1 MASPQLA
8 AGPGG
13 AAADDAMNFSAP
25 FIQRPIATTLL
36 TAGIALSGM
45 AAFRVLPVSPL
56 PQVDFP
62 TVSVSASLPGAS
74 PEIMASSVATP
85 LEREF
90 GRISSV
96 TEMTSQ
102 STLGQVSITL
112 QFDLNRSIDAATRDV
127 ESAINAARSYLPANL
142 PNNPTY
148 RKVNPADAPIMIL
161 ALTSDKLPPSALYDA
176 ASTILAQRLSQ
187 VAGVGQVTVGGS
199 SAPAVRININ
209 PTQLSGYGVGLDKV
223 RAAIAA
229 QTANE
234 AKGSFSD
241 SASRWTIGADDQLM
255 KAAAY
260 RPLIVSYSNGQP
272 VRLSDVAHVED
283 SVQTVRSMGLANGRR
298 AALLIVFRQPGA
310 NIITTVDAIKA
321 VMPQLHASI
330 DPSIVMSIGLDQTQT
345 IRASVADIE
354 RTLLISVGLV
364 VLVVFLF
371 LREFHATLIPLVAVP
386 TSIIGTLAAMYLFGY
401 SVDNLSLMALT
412 ISTGFVVDDAIVVLE
427 NITRYRE
434 MGMDAHSAAMKGA
447 AEIGST
453 VLSISVS
460 LIAVFTPILLMGG
473 IIGRLFRE
481 FAVVLSVA
489 ILVSLAVSLTT
500 TPMMCSILLRTK
512 PAHGKLYMAGE
523 RAFERLLKGYEK
535 SLSWVLDHSLLV
547 LVIAIATLVLNVV
560 LYIAIPKG
568 FFPQQDTGRLNGNII
583 GDQAISFQAMQGKIQ
598 RFAAIAKQDP
608 AVDTVLIFTG
618 GGGGTTTNT
627 GRVFISLKPLQV
639 RKVTA
644 DQIITRLRP
653 KLAVVPG
660 ATLFLQAVQDVRIGG
675 RQSAAQYQYTIHG
688 DSIPTLDHWGP
699 ILLKA
704 LKGIHLLTDANSD
717 AQNGGLAANVV
728 IDRPSASRL
737 GITPQA
743 IDAVL
748 YDAFGEREIATTYT
762 SLNQYF
768 VVMVV
773 DPSFWQDPSALDN
786 VYVSSSSGGMVPLSA
801 FAHFGVSTAPLSV
814 NHSGVFPSVT
824 YSFNLAPGA
833 ALGDAV
839 TAINA
844 AERNLGVPSSI
855 TGSFSGTA
863 QAFSDSLSSEPLLIA
878 AAIAAVYVVLGILYE
893 SYIHPVTILS
903 TLPSAGVG
911 ALLALL
917 ITHTDLS
924 IIGLIG
930 IILLIGIVKKNAI
943 MMIDFAIE
951 VERRDHKSP
960 KEAVFE
966 ASLLRFRPIMMTTM
980 AALLGGVPLA
990 VGTGMGSEL
999 RRPLGIAIVGGLI
1012 VSQILTLFTTPV
1024 IYLYMDRLNT
1034 WVSKFGFATPPGRT
1048 ADQPT
1053 PETS

>member
-1 MASPQLA
+1 
-8 AGPGG
+8 
-13 AAADDAMNFSAP
+13 MNFSAP

-36 TAGIALSGM
+36 TAAVVLSGV

-62 TVSVSASLPGAS
+62 TISVSASLPGAS

-85 LEREF
+85 LERGF

-102 STLGQVSITL
+102 SSLGQVSITL
-112 QFDLNRSIDAATRDV
+112 QFDLSRSIDAATRDV
-127 ESAINAARSYLPANL
+127 ESAINAARSFLPTNL
-142 PNNPTY
+142 PSNPTY
-148 RKVNPADAPIMIL
+148 RKVNPADAPIMII

-176 ASTILAQRLSQ
+176 ASTILEQRLSQ
-187 VAGVGQVTVGGS
+187 ITGVGQVSVGGS

-209 PTQLSGYGVGLDKV
+209 PTQLSAYGLGLENV
-223 RAAIAA
+223 RSAIVA

-234 AKGSFSD
+234 AKGSFSNPGG
-241 SASRWTIGADDQLM
+241 RWAITANDQLS
-255 KAAAY
+255 KAADFGG
-260 RPLIVSYSNGQP
+260 LIVSYSNGQP
-272 VRLSDVAHVED
+272 VTLSNVAQVQD
-283 SVQTVRSMGLANGRR
+283 SVQTVRSLGLANGRK
-298 AALLIVFRQPGA
+298 AALLIIFRQPGA
-310 NIITTVDAIKA
+310 NIISTVDAIKKA
-321 VMPQLHASI
+321 LPQLHASI
-330 DPSIVMSIGLDQTQT
+330 DPAIIMSIGLDQTQT

-354 RTLLISVGLV
+354 RTLLISVVLV

-371 LREFHATLIPLVAVP
+371 LREYRATLIPLIAVP
-386 TSIIGTLAAMYLFGY
+386 TSIIGTLAAMYLLGY
-401 SVDNLSLMALT
+401 SIDNLSLMALA

-427 NITRYRE
+427 NITRYKE
-434 MGMDAHSAAMKGA
+434 MGMDPEAAAMKGA

-453 VLSISVS
+453 VLSMSVS
-460 LIAVFTPILLMGG
+460 LVAVFIPILLMGG

-489 ILVSLAVSLTT
+489 IMVSLAVSLTT
-500 TPMMCSILLRTK
+500 TPMMCSLLLRK
-512 PAHGKLYMAGE
+512 EAKHGKLYMASE
-523 RAFERLLKGYEK
+523 RGFEKILKGYEH
-535 SLSWVLDHSLLV
+535 SLKWVLDHSLLV
-547 LVIAIATLVLNVV
+547 LIIAIVTLGLNVY
-560 LYIAIPKG
+560 LYIEIPKG
-568 FFPQQDTGRLNGNII
+568 FFPQQDTGRLNGSIVA
-583 GDQAISFQAMQGKIQ
+583 DQAISFTAMQRKIQ
-598 RFAAIAKQDP
+598 RLAAIAKEDP
-608 AVDTVLIFTG
+608 GVDTVLMFTG
-618 GGGGTTTNT
+618 GGGGTTTNS
-627 GRVFISLKPLQV
+627 GRAFLALKPLAV
-639 RKVTA
+639 RKVSA
-644 DQIITRLRP
+644 DQIINRLRP

-675 RQSAAQYQYTIHG
+675 RQSAAQYQYTIQS
-688 DSIPTLDHWGP
+688 DNLQTLNHWGVA
-699 ILLKA
+699 LLKTF
-704 LKGIHLLTDANSD
+704 KGIHQLTDMNSD
-717 AQNGGLAANVV
+717 AQNKGLAANLVV
-728 IDRPSASRL
+728 DRQTASRL
-737 GITPQA
+737 GISPQD
-743 IDAVL
+743 IDSVL

-762 SLNQYF
+762 PLNQYY
-768 VVMVV
+768 VVMAV
-773 DPSFWQDPSALDN
+773 DPSFWQDPTALQN
-786 VYVSSSSGGMVPLSA
+786 IYVAASGGGMVPLSA
-801 FAHFGVSTAPLSV
+801 FTHYEATTAPLTVS
-814 NHSGVFPSVT
+814 HSSVFPSVT
-824 YSFNLAPGA
+824 FSFNLAPGV

-839 TAINA
+839 NLINA
-844 AERNLGVPSSI
+844 AESKAGMPSTI

-863 QAFSDSLSSEPLLIA
+863 QAFSASLKTEPLLIA

-917 ITHTDLS
+917 LTHTDLS
-924 IIGLIG
+924 IIALIG

-990 VGTGMGSEL
+990 IGMGMGSEL

-1012 VSQILTLFTTPV
+1012 VSQALTLYTTPV

-1034 WVSKFGFATPPGRT
+1034 WVSKFGFAAPPGDAEPAT
-1048 ADQPT
+1048 EPAAT
-1053 PETS
+1053 